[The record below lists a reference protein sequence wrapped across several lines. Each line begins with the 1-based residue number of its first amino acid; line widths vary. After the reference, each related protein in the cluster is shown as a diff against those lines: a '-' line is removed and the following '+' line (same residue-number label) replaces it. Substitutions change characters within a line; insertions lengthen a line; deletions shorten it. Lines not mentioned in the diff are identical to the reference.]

1 MYISG
6 EHQKRQGRW
15 MVVTYILIALLVG
28 IGGWFTFV
36 VFLAIGL
43 SRPWPGDLRPEDYDP
58 NPQPV
63 DLAAIDFSLRFLN
76 ASSEGHMNSVFSP
89 VLVSEGLHIVYKASR
104 GKTATQINRLLV
116 DPVTFEGVQGR
127 HAYYKVVPLE
137 SVVPGVDW
145 IETHA
150 NIFGFERTLS
160 MPTGREVKLDDWFRW
175 SDATA
180 RAFKKGESYQGVEA
194 AWLESSFTDQTRAGV
209 TRLSMASA
217 GADLM
222 DLETTLYASCR
233 WPKHGIRRGA
243 PPQELGL
250 APFSIAGEI
259 RMIPTICTLNWGEYV
274 ATVNY
279 DRAATAIRRTVRST
293 GDQSFWIVL
302 GEAGSRE
309 ASPVAEFSARDMEYW
324 NYIDKFAISTEIPGS
339 KTTKWRRV
347 HHVHFPRF
355 TVSSEIDL
363 KKICQ
368 AMGAGRAFDPKFSDS
383 VEFAGEHA
391 YVDQF
396 YSALTISVDENGI
409 GGGPASTALVTNVL
423 TCESPELV
431 VDRPFVFMQ
440 MDFHEILL
448 LGRIE
453 SPAVY

>member
-1 MYISG
+1 MSG

-43 SRPWPGDLRPEDYDP
+43 SRPWPGDLRSEDYDP

-104 GKTATQINRLLV
+104 GKTATQIDRLLV
-116 DPVTFEGVQGR
+116 DPVTFGGVEGR
-127 HAYYKVVPLE
+127 HVYYKAIPLE

-145 IETHA
+145 IESHA

-160 MPTGREVKLDDWFRW
+160 MPAGREVKLDDWFRW

-209 TRLSMASA
+209 TRLSMANDGA
-217 GADLM
+217 GLM

-233 WPKHGIRRGA
+233 WSKHGIRRGA
-243 PPQELGL
+243 PPQEIGL
-250 APFSIAGEI
+250 APFNVGGEI
-259 RMIPTICTLNWGEYV
+259 KMIPTICTLNWEEYV

-279 DRAATAIRRTVRST
+279 DRAATAIRWTVRSA

-302 GEAGSRE
+302 GEAGPRE
-309 ASPVAEFSARDMEYW
+309 ASPVVELSAGDVEHWLYMDRLRPSSDM
-324 NYIDKFAISTEIPGS
+324 PGS
-339 KTTKWRRV
+339 KTTRWLSV
-347 HHVHFPRF
+347 QHVHFPLF
-355 TVSSEIDL
+355 TVRSELDL
-363 KKICQ
+363 KQICQ
-368 AMGAGRAFDPKFSDS
+368 ELGADRAFSPEYSDS
-383 VEFAGEHA
+383 FKFAGKPA
-391 YVDQF
+391 YVDEF

-409 GGGPASTALVTNVL
+409 GGGPVSTVPMTNML
-423 TCESPELV
+423 TCEAPELV
-431 VDRPFVFMQ
+431 VNRPFVFMQ
-440 MDFHEILL
+440 TDFHELLL
-448 LGRIE
+448 LGRIA
-453 SPAVY
+453 SPTVY

>member
-1 MYISG
+1 MSG

-104 GKTATQINRLLV
+104 GKTATQIDRLLV
-116 DPVTFEGVQGR
+116 DPVTFGGVEGR
-127 HAYYKVVPLE
+127 HVYYKAVPLE

-145 IETHA
+145 IESHS
-150 NIFGFERTLS
+150 NIFGFERTFSL
-160 MPTGREVKLDDWFRW
+160 PPGRDVKLDKWFRW

-180 RAFKKGESYQGVEA
+180 LAFERGESWQGVDA
-194 AWLESSFTDQTRAGV
+194 AWLERSFTDQTRAGV
-209 TRLSMASA
+209 TRLSIADDGAS
-217 GADLM
+217 LM
-222 DLETTLYASCR
+222 DLETILYSSSLWSWQGTHKRNLSAG
-233 WPKHGIRRGA
+233 PD
-243 PPQELGL
+243 L
-250 APFSIAGEI
+250 APFHVNDITT
-259 RMIPTICTLNWGEYV
+259 MVPTVCTLNWDWSGALV
-274 ATVNY
+274 NQDRTATV
-279 DRAATAIRRTVRST
+279 VRWNIWSA
-293 GDQSFWIVL
+293 GGQQFWIVTDL
-302 GEAGSRE
+302 HPSADESTA
-309 ASPVAEFSARDMEYW
+309 PLFSARDMEHW
-324 NYIDKFAISTEIPGS
+324 LYIEKVGSSMMPGPNSTQ
-339 KTTKWRRV
+339 WHRV

-409 GGGPASTALVTNVL
+409 GGGPASTAPVTNVL

-440 MDFHEILL
+440 TDFHELLL

-453 SPAVY
+453 SPAEY